1 MTATTLKI
9 ISILAYL
16 FIMLMG
22 TMIGIPF
29 IVWLLFTAF
38 DFGNTDQIFAV
49 LGILGILGILVN
61 LVKWKNSVPPAIVSF
76 LMMLSP
82 LISRTIQVP
91 FELFNYLLFQIPL
104 AIFIIGYPASVILT
118 VKKQNEMTA

>member
-1 MTATTLKI
+1 
-9 ISILAYL
+9 
-16 FIMLMG
+16 
-22 TMIGIPF
+22 MIGIPF

-49 LGILGILGILVN
+49 SGILGILMN

-82 LISRTIQVP
+82 LISRTIQVS

-118 VKKQNEMTA
+118 VKKQNEKTA

>member
-49 LGILGILGILVN
+49 SGILGILVN
-61 LVKWKNSVPPAIVSF
+61 LVKWKNSVPPAIISF

-82 LISRTIQVP
+82 VISRTIQVP

-118 VKKQNEMTA
+118 VKKQNEKTA